1 MNLPNKI
8 TMLRICLIPVFI
20 IAFCCSF
27 PYHELTALIV
37 FCIASASDAVDG
49 HLARSRNLITDFG
62 KVMDPLADKLLV
74 TSAFVCLVGVQFV
87 PAWIV
92 ILILA
97 REFAVTG
104 LRTLAAAD
112 GVVIA
117 ASKWGK
123 LKTVTQMIAIIAL
136 LLFMIPSMN
145 FAWLWTFGQIMIY
158 VCAVM
163 TLISGIDYFV
173 LNKGVFKSM

>member
-1 MNLPNKI
+1 MNLPNQL
-8 TMLRICLIPVFI
+8 TMARMIAVPIFILVYLMGYNIPAAIIFI
-20 IAFCCSF
+20 LASF
-27 PYHELTALIV
+27 TDFL
-37 FCIASASDAVDG
+37 DG
-49 HLARSRNLITDFG
+49 YLARKHNLVSNFG
-62 KVMDPLADKLLV
+62 KIMDPLADKLLV

>member
-1 MNLPNKI
+1 M
-8 TMLRICLIPVFI
+8 IPVFI
-20 IAFCCSF
+20 IAFCVSF

-37 FCIASASDAVDG
+37 FIVASASDAVDG
-49 HLARSRNLITDFG
+49 HIARSRNLITDFG
-62 KVMDPLADKLLV
+62 KFMDPLADKLLV
-74 TSAFVCLVGVQFV
+74 SSAFVCLVGVQFI

-104 LRTLAAAD
+104 LRTLAAND

-123 LKTVTQMIAIIAL
+123 AKTVSQMIAIISL
-136 LLFMIPSMN
+136 LLFMVPSMN
-145 FAWLWTFGQIMIY
+145 FSWLWSFGQIMVY
-158 VCAVM
+158 VCAVL
-163 TLISGIDYFV
+163 TLVSGIDYFV

>member
-8 TMLRICLIPVFI
+8 TCVRMALIPIFI
-20 IAFCCSF
+20 ICFECVF
-27 PYHELTALIV
+27 PYHELLALIL
-37 FCIASASDAVDG
+37 FCVASFTDFLDGNIARKRGLV
-49 HLARSRNLITDFG
+49 TDFG
-62 KVMDPLADKLLV
+62 KFMDPLADKLLV
-74 TSAFVCLVGVQFV
+74 TSALVCLVGVGYI
-87 PAWIV
+87 PSWIV

-104 LRTLAAAD
+104 LRTLAAND
-112 GVVIA
+112 GTVIA

-136 LLFMIPSMN
+136 LLFMIPGCDFS
-145 FAWLWTFGQIMIY
+145 WLWTFGQIMVW
-158 VCAVM
+158 VCAAM

-173 LNKGVFKSM
+173 LNRGVFKSM